1 MFIQSPY
8 RFNETVNK
16 TREYLIDKVIV
27 VKTTSAKACRE
38 YGVSVQPNRG
48 ETKALKYPQRNQK
61 KKKKPDK
68 DINAAKDSSFEN
80 KTNHGSSC
88 LGLDV
93 ESFFSQGIWQEVWL
107 GIVLTWDLILYSFK
121 SNKTTV

>member
-8 RFNETVNK
+8 IFNETVNK

-27 VKTTSAKACRE
+27 VKTTPAKACRE
-38 YGVSVQPNRG
+38 YEMSFQPNRG

-61 KKKKPDK
+61 KKKKKKPTK
-68 DINAAKDSSFEN
+68 MSMQLSILLLK
-80 KTNHGSSC
+80 KKQTNHGSSC

-93 ESFFSQGIWQEVWL
+93 ESFSFFTRNLAG
-107 GIVLTWDLILYSFK
+107 GLIRNSLNVG
-121 SNKTTV
+121 SNTILI

>member
-8 RFNETVNK
+8 IFNETVNK

-27 VKTTSAKACRE
+27 VKSTSAKACRE
-38 YGVSVQPNRG
+38 YGVSFQPNRG

-68 DINAAKDSSFEN
+68 YVKAAKDSSFEN

-93 ESFFSQGIWQEVWL
+93 ESFFHKESGRRF
-107 GIVLTWDLILYSFK
+107 D
-121 SNKTTV
+121 

>member
-61 KKKKPDK
+61 KKKKNLTK
-68 DINAAKDSSFEN
+68 MSMQLRILLLKIKQTMA
-80 KTNHGSSC
+80 
-88 LGLDV
+88 LV
-93 ESFFSQGIWQEVWL
+93 VW
-107 GIVLTWDLILYSFK
+107 D
-121 SNKTTV
+121 